1 MNFNDDIVMTLDY
14 KLDNSI
20 LANSTEERFTKLFD
34 VKSKWNREEMQAYMQ
49 DFIVGDELDK
59 FLLRN
64 AKSVKEQNPF
74 DPSQTII
81 SYMKKFWHKFNFNYQ
96 VDVVVGLSNIG
107 ELSWVSLL
115 YPHALMMLNAP
126 PAASA
131 TQQMMFMLK
140 IFWSRSL
147 TNSRNLVL

>member
-81 SYMKKFWHKFNFNYQ
+81 SYMKKF
-96 VDVVVGLSNIG
+96 
-107 ELSWVSLL
+107 
-115 YPHALMMLNAP
+115 
-126 PAASA
+126 
-131 TQQMMFMLK
+131 
-140 IFWSRSL
+140 
-147 TNSRNLVL
+147 